1 MKIECTHEKTSKL
14 KGVFSVI
21 IHRDAG
27 EPVKTSF
34 AYSKLVRAEGE
45 MSFEEAQA
53 AALSFHEG
61 AIVMFETIVPKGT
74 LEAKTASVIRNAA
87 FW

>member
-1 MKIECTHEKTSKL
+1 MKIECTHEKTDNR

-21 IHRDAG
+21 IYRDAG

-34 AYSKLVRAEGE
+34 AYGAIALADDE
-45 MSFEEAQA
+45 MNFEQAQA

-61 AIVMFETIVPKGT
+61 AIVMFETITPKGT
-74 LEAKTASVIRNAA
+74 LEAKTASVIRNAQR
-87 FW
+87 W